1 MRKYGVWQMAYG
13 KKIVIL
19 MIELLLFTCLAS
31 IIFANGATPTVYVS
45 IQYTIINVHVN
56 MPGQWMVGDVKIT
69 TIATHTPVDIQF
81 TTSGNL
87 SSGSNFIPTYY
98 QIYDGNNMSYV
109 PSQPLN
115 SNDWQMANDLN
126 NFNITRGIGNNIFK
140 IWFAMDVSRNV
151 PKGNYSAW
159 IQMSIAP
166 HP

>member
-1 MRKYGVWQMAYG
+1 MRKYQMAYG

-19 MIELLLFTCLAS
+19 VIELLLFTCLTS
-31 IIFANGATPTVYVS
+31 IAYANGATPTVYVS

-56 MPGQWMVGDVKIT
+56 MPGQWMVGDVQIT
-69 TIATHTPVDIQF
+69 TIASHTPVDIQF
-81 TTSGNL
+81 IASGNL
-87 SSGSNFIPTYY
+87 VSGSNSIPTYY

-115 SNDWQMANDLN
+115 ANVWKTANDLN